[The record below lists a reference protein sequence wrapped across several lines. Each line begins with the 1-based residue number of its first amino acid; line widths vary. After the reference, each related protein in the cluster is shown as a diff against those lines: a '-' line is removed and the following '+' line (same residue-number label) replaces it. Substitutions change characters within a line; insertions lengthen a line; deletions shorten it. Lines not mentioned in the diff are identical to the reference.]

1 MFLQAESIS
10 REAAQKTAQQ
20 FLMGRGKYLSQDK
33 LNLAHRAPQR
43 GAGPRSSKAA
53 YYVFNADNNQGYVLV
68 SASTLSSA
76 TPSAAVY
83 NLSGQ
88 LVGKAVQHKGVW
100 QLQHLPKGVY
110 VVQGQ
115 RVMR

>member
-1 MFLQAESIS
+1 MI
-10 REAAQKTAQQ
+10 QKNERNT
-20 FLMGRGKYLSQDK
+20 
-33 LNLAHRAPQR
+33 
-43 GAGPRSSKAA
+43 
-53 YYVFNADNNQGYVLV
+53 YVLDATGSV
-68 SASTLSSA
+68 FRRQDAATILPFRASFHSTDNFTYYAPALKIAFDGALTALGQTPSTSTLSSA